1 MSDGSRRERLIE
13 ELFPA
18 PPPPRDMAARV
29 LAALADDAGRGTGA
43 TNTTIGKAAARR
55 SRTPLWSSAAAAGVL
70 ALLGWWASARWSPFA
85 DAGDQGGQLIATA
98 AQTVNI
104 GVRAAAAAEPGAD
117 LAWSVKGRRA
127 RVDQRR
133 GSVFYRV
140 NHGGPFHVVT
150 PAGDVEVTGTCFRV
164 ALGAGAS
171 GPAATTLVSVL
182 EGSVKVHTDV
192 GQLAITVGQT
202 ARLSR
207 GHAPEIVPSASTD
220 QLQGRLDRALARL
233 QQLEGRLADSER
245 EAARAPL
252 RRPAALLLPLS
263 SRLRVFGDRGGGLR
277 EVSLALADAG
287 DDSRQPQAVQVARDP
302 AFQQPVWS
310 GVVRE
315 GFVTVP
321 APERGDLYWRQL
333 GDDAEA
339 GPAGHARFSLDR
351 PARRAPDSPH
361 NVVGDGRDNTTIYF
375 QSAPPAIS
383 LTWEP
388 VANARQYRVRIYRA
402 QALDQPI
409 VEQVVTSTRCDVAAG
424 ALGEGAHVWNALPL
438 DQQGHALGGGR
449 MNRLELAYDNAV
461 DSLTLTQLHTGPA
474 GDPDTIA
481 VDVAGVAPL
490 GARLFVNGKTAA
502 LDAKGRFA
510 LRVTGAPRQLVFR
523 MVGSDGSESYWV
535 KPVKPRS

>member
-1 MSDGSRRERLIE
+1 MSDGKRERLIE
-13 ELFPA
+13 ELFPTPA
-18 PPPPRDMAARV
+18 PPRDMAARV
-29 LAALADDAGRGTGA
+29 LAALADDARGASPRTS
-43 TNTTIGKAAARR
+43 TKSVARR
-55 SRTPLWSSAAAAGVL
+55 SRTLIWSTGIAAVAGLLVL
-70 ALLGWWASARWSPFA
+70 VGWWAAARWSPFA
-85 DAGDQGGQLIATA
+85 DAGDQGGQLIATM

-117 LAWSVKGRRA
+117 LAWSVKGKRA

-164 ALGAGAS
+164 ALAAGAT
-171 GPAATTLVSVL
+171 GAAATTLVSVL

-192 GQLAITVGQT
+192 GQRAITVGQT

-207 GHAPEIVPSASTD
+207 GHAPEIVPSTSAD
-220 QLQGRLDRALARL
+220 QLQGRLDHALARL
-233 QQLEGRLADSER
+233 QQLEGRLADTER

-252 RRPAALLLPLS
+252 RHPAALLLPLS
-263 SRLRVFGDRGGGLR
+263 PRLRVFGDRGGGLR
-277 EVSLALADAG
+277 EVSLALATAG
-287 DDSRQPQAVQVARDP
+287 DDNRQPQKVQVARDR
-302 AFQQPVWS
+302 AFEQPVWS
-310 GVVRE
+310 GLVRE

-321 APERGDLYWRQL
+321 APEQGDLYWRQL
-333 GDDAEA
+333 GDDPQSVRA
-339 GPAGHARFSLDR
+339 GPTGHARFSLDR
-351 PARRAPDSPH
+351 PARPTPGSPH
-361 NVVGDGRDNTTIYF
+361 NVVGEGRDNTTIYF

-383 LTWEP
+383 LTFAP
-388 VANARQYRVRIYRA
+388 VASARRYRVRIYRA

-409 VEQVVTSTRCDVAAG
+409 VEQVVTTTRCDVDAG
-424 ALGEGAHVWNALPL
+424 ALSEGAYVWNALPL

-461 DSLTLTQLHTGPA
+461 DSLTLTQLTA
-474 GDPDTIA
+474 RSDALA

-502 LDAKGRFA
+502 LDDKGRFA
-510 LRVTGAPRQLVFR
+510 LRVTGAQRQLVFR
-523 MVGSDGSESYWV
+523 LLGRDGSESYWV